1 MVRSGAI
8 LLLAGITVL
17 GGYAFFL
24 MLRAVFSAW
33 SGVPVILQIGVP
45 AIFAGLGLLIA
56 AVVRDRLQERGRER
70 FNGVKH

>member
-1 MVRSGAI
+1 MVKFGAV

-45 AIFAGLGLLIA
+45 AIFAGFGLLIA

>member
-1 MVRSGAI
+1 
-8 LLLAGITVL
+8 
-17 GGYAFFL
+17 

-45 AIFAGLGLLIA
+45 SIFAGLGLLMA

>member
-1 MVRSGAI
+1 MVKFGAV

-45 AIFAGLGLLIA
+45 SIFAGLGLLMA
-56 AVVRDRLQERGRER
+56 AVVRDRLQEHGRER